1 VSDDRQDPFPDQAE
15 TGEAPPAGLDE
26 PEPRSGEST
35 GIAWGAILIMLGI
48 ALVVVFTVQNTD
60 PVPVSFLWMEGRFPL
75 AVVLLI
81 TIGAVILL
89 TELVGVSYRRRRRRR
104 QQDREELK
112 RYRGP

>member
-1 VSDDRQDPFPDQAE
+1 
-15 TGEAPPAGLDE
+15 
-26 PEPRSGEST
+26 
-35 GIAWGAILIMLGI
+35 
-48 ALVVVFTVQNTD
+48 
-60 PVPVSFLWMEGRFPL
+60 MEGRFPL